1 MTTGR
6 TNSADTKP
14 LDSATLHIIT
24 HLEWERE
31 GQHTFDRQRA
41 ELLDTLAYLVQYM
54 QDASSDAPPLRH
66 FLPGGQ
72 TILLDDIAS
81 VRSKLLTSLVVYN
94 AGGRLGMGPW
104 YVQTDGMLAS
114 GESLIRNLLIGQ
126 ADAERHGVQVMQV
139 AYLSGVCQHT
149 AQLPQILR
157 GFEIHAAFL
166 CADESIIPLPFR
178 WDAPDGSHVLVI
190 TYQPADTMQ
199 DAIQRQQRAQPDGPF
214 LWLNRADTPDAVIP
228 HDFKTRTGTNTRQ
241 STLRDYVNDLRQKL
255 PDDLRPRLRG
265 EVHLQRDMQIS
276 GRFSARMPLKQDS
289 ARLQAQLIHG
299 ADPLLALAL
308 THGSVRYPD
317 NARSLLDY
325 SWRLLLQNQARSTAA
340 GAISDDVQAETELR
354 SRRIN
359 DNSRRVIQAALDG
372 LPGTPTSPRRAASA
386 SAATDET
393 YVTVWNPHGHR
404 VAQVVEM
411 TLQLPANRHPSV
423 LTTADG
429 DEQAFHWEP
438 ETHTLGFRADVPPL
452 GYRVYTLHLSSEPT
466 AAYNHK
472 RTVAARLIGSASGQS
487 LGFNNGRLEWTY
499 DSKTIPNVLSY
510 YDGGDAGDIW
520 QYQRPQPDV
529 VVGGNLVDVVQVE
542 ATPTYERLI
551 FRNRMRIAPALKNG
565 SSRTRGLRVLDI
577 TTCATYYH
585 DVPGVHFRT
594 TFNNSADDHRL
605 RAHLRTGLN
614 SNHLYT
620 DGAFALLKRPLVQD
634 GSTGT
639 QPMQTLAALYDETH
653 GIGLFTRGLP
663 EFEPL
668 HENGQVTLALT
679 LLRSVGWLNKE
690 AGIAAPGAQV
700 PGEMSAEFM
709 LRPLP
714 DTPDPAALLKQA
726 QAYSAPLRVVQYDT
740 PPPQLERS
748 YMQLDDER
756 VLLSALK
763 PPQNGSGWVVR
774 LLNPTQRDVGVNLLP
789 EGTLQSATRLNMAE
803 DKQADYAIENNR
815 LNLTLEPCQVLTI
828 RLQFE

>member
-1 MTTGR
+1 MTTGHN
-6 TNSADTKP
+6 NSADTKP
-14 LDSATLHIIT
+14 LDSPTLHIIT

-41 ELLDTLAYLVQYM
+41 DLLDTLAHLVQYM
-54 QDASSDAPPLRH
+54 QDDHSDAPPLRH
-66 FLPGGQ
+66 FLLGGQ

-81 VRSKLLTSLVVYN
+81 VRSNLLTSLVVYN
-94 AGGRLGMGPW
+94 AGGRLGVGPW
-104 YVQTDGMLAS
+104 YVQTDGMLAG

-126 ADAERHGVQVMQV
+126 ADAERHGVQAMQV

-166 CADESIIPLPFR
+166 CADQSIIPLPFR
-178 WDAPDGSHVLVI
+178 WDAPDGSHVLVM
-190 TYQPADTMQ
+190 TWQDSDTMQ
-199 DAIQRQQRAQPDGPF
+199 HAIERQQRAQPDGPF

-228 HDFKTRTGTNTRQ
+228 HDFKTRTTLSTRQ
-241 STLRDYVNDLRQKL
+241 STLRDYVNDLRRRL
-255 PDDLRPRLRG
+255 PDELRPRLSG
-265 EVHLQRDMQIS
+265 EVHLQRDIQIA
-276 GRFSARMPLKQDS
+276 GRFSARMPLKQAS
-289 ARLQAQLIHG
+289 ARLQAQLAHG

-325 SWRLLLQNQARSTAA
+325 SWRLLLQNQARSTGA

-354 SRRIN
+354 SRRID
-359 DNSRRVIQAALDG
+359 DNSRRVIAAALDG
-372 LPGTPTSPRRAASA
+372 LPGTPAPPRQQTARSD
-386 SAATDET
+386 TDET
-393 YVTVWNPHGHR
+393 YLTVWNPHGHR
-404 VAQVVEM
+404 VAQVVEID
-411 TLQLPANRHPSV
+411 LRLPPDRHPAV

-438 ETHTLGFRADVPPL
+438 ATQTLGFRADVPPM
-452 GYRVYTLHLSSEPT
+452 GYRVYTLQLGTEPT

-487 LGFNNGRLEWTY
+487 LGFNNGRLEWTF

-520 QYQRPQPDV
+520 QYQEPQPDV
-529 VVGGNLVDVVQVE
+529 VMRGNLVDVVQVE
-542 ATPTYERLI
+542 ATPTYERLL

-565 SSRTRGLRVLDI
+565 ISRTRGLRVLDI
-577 TTCATYYH
+577 ATSATYYH
-585 DVPGVHFRT
+585 DVPGIHFRT
-594 TFNNSADDHRL
+594 TFSNSADDHRL
-605 RAHLRTGLN
+605 RAHLRTGLT
-614 SNHLYT
+614 SQHLYT
-620 DGAFALLKRPLVQD
+620 DGAFALLKRPLAGE

-663 EFEPL
+663 AFEPL
-668 HENGQVTLALT
+668 RENGQVTLALT

-700 PGEMSAEFM
+700 PGELTAEFM
-709 LRPLP
+709 LQPLSS
-714 DTPDPAALLKQA
+714 DPDPAALLKQA
-726 QAYSAPLRVVQYDT
+726 QMYSAPLRVVQYDDA
-740 PPPQLERS
+740 PSQPERS
-748 YMQLDDER
+748 YLQLDDER
-756 VLLSALK
+756 ILLSTLK
-763 PPQNGSGWVVR
+763 PPQKGRGWIVR
-774 LLNPTQRDVGVNLLP
+774 LLNPTQRDVGVNLVP
-789 EGTLQSATRLNMAE
+789 GGTLQSAVRLNMAE
-803 DKQADYAIENNR
+803 AKQADYAIENNR
-815 LNLTLEPCQVLTI
+815 VNLTLEPCQVLTV